1 MKFSEKAK
9 YLRIS
14 AELTQQ
20 ELSKNLGITASA
32 IGYLENG
39 KREPTGSTLIAYAKF
54 FDISIDELTGIV
66 PSIEDSIIQTRSPG
80 ETLTQEERHLVEDY
94 RALAPDLQEMIRA
107 TIATWKSSEANE
119 ERKKKKGGF

>member
-54 FDISIDELTGIV
+54 FDISIDELTGIA
-66 PSIEDSIIQTRSPG
+66 PGIEDGIIHPATVSPAP
-80 ETLTQEERHLVEDY
+80 TLTQEEKQLLETFRKLNIKNRMHVSAYAEVRLEEQERGTR
-94 RALAPDLQEMIRA
+94 RA
-107 TIATWKSSEANE
+107 
-119 ERKKKKGGF
+119 